1 MPPRNP
7 LPYVLGY
14 AASGA
19 LVAGCI
25 YYNRA
30 TLVPRARAAAGW
42 LREVCTDFTKIH
54 VVEPVKNIYTE
65 LVYRY
70 LSLCLP
76 FSLCFCLSL
85 SLSLTLVCSVDLP
98 CIAMYAVSI
107 LYSGRQRPS
116 RTNSRTHGFSLQR
129 SWRSGKTRRGLPWVV
144 TVIISTTRVQKRPK
158 WARVIILHI
167 VYIAI
172 A

>member
-1 MPPRNP
+1 MPGSMSTPEQAAAAADEPGELCRLAAECVRHVQATVRKVADVAKEHAMPPRNP

-14 AASGA
+14 AATGALVAGLSLSLSLSLSRSLSPSATGA

-70 LSLCLP
+70 LSRCLP
-76 FSLCFCLSL
+76 FSPSFSLSLCLSL
-85 SLSLTLVCSVDLP
+85 MLVCSVDLP
-98 CIAMYAVSI
+98 PPV
-107 LYSGRQRPS
+107 
-116 RTNSRTHGFSLQR
+116 
-129 SWRSGKTRRGLPWVV
+129 
-144 TVIISTTRVQKRPK
+144 
-158 WARVIILHI
+158 
-167 VYIAI
+167 
-172 A
+172 